1 MEKRIAELMEQK
13 IQAFHQCIDA
23 FELRVLARPVPTINL
38 TPHQD
43 VVASL
48 RADVDNI
55 VEMRGTK
62 SKNEAFELAEDIV
75 FVELFTT
82 PTEQFPDPYSHSKRH
97 HSSCTYEREDACAMK
112 KERTDLMSA
121 RKASLFDEETHQI
134 RAREIAA
141 RASSP
146 RQEDGKR
153 ITTNGAEIVVG
164 TTKCGPT
171 TNFEGFKK
179 PDPHTC

>member
-1 MEKRIAELMEQK
+1 M
-13 IQAFHQCIDA
+13 FHQCIDA

-82 PTEQFPDPYSHSKRH
+82 PTEPPPEQHGCSKRH
-97 HSSCTYEREDACAMK
+97 RSS
-112 KERTDLMSA
+112 RT
-121 RKASLFDEETHQI
+121 TCH
-134 RAREIAA
+134 
-141 RASSP
+141 
-146 RQEDGKR
+146 
-153 ITTNGAEIVVG
+153 
-164 TTKCGPT
+164 
-171 TNFEGFKK
+171 
-179 PDPHTC
+179 DPK